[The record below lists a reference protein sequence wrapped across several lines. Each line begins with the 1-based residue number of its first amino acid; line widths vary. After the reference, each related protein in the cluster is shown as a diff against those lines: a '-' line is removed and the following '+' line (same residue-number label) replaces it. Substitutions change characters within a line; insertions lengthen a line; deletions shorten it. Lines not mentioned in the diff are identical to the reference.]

1 MTYTVLEMFKNLF
14 LSTGETYLE
23 NGDVQAGVPMAS
35 NYSDHL
41 SGDKRLAVS
50 TDNTRFALAE
60 VEGNCSVPSY
70 SPLVVFKRGQIPY
83 VCLFLRE
90 KYSDAFVQLK
100 RVTDYYNLKI
110 KKPEFYELPFFCAT
124 LNFAPVNEEG
134 KPFDYIE
141 EALQFCQRKVT
152 SIKSLDFW
160 EKELP
165 YSDAPFCVQSYFLVN
180 DKLPDFADVY
190 LDAKGLPIDDKEKA
204 EWWKKNT
211 APLNCDCDWCN
222 KDRCVGRK
230 YGITSNEVSQLE
242 FGELVQYTE
251 EPVVYKWAVNGST
264 MRFDNEIDIIH
275 QDRFLRLCMRS
286 LGTLPRKL
294 KGNTWFRIIN
304 KALSNMK
311 VVGESDSSKL
321 TIDNLNNIII
331 EDLKDRV
338 LVSSYY
344 DYERLMQGY
353 IYLDPASSNFVVHA
367 SAFCSYLTG
376 RYKDLRVDSMTEFYS
391 VMKHLGFKVRETVVD
406 GFKCSLL
413 RVRSRF
419 LFKNE
424 KDWKDYML
432 EVSRGT
438 MWEAN
443 FRAFLLGE
451 DEEQEDIPSD
461 IKEEILSD
469 ASVFLDTEANK

>member
-1 MTYTVLEMFKNLF
+1 
-14 LSTGETYLE
+14 
-23 NGDVQAGVPMAS
+23 
-35 NYSDHL
+35 
-41 SGDKRLAVS
+41 
-50 TDNTRFALAE
+50 
-60 VEGNCSVPSY
+60 
-70 SPLVVFKRGQIPY
+70 
-83 VCLFLRE
+83 
-90 KYSDAFVQLK
+90 
-100 RVTDYYNLKI
+100 
-110 KKPEFYELPFFCAT
+110 
-124 LNFAPVNEEG
+124 
-134 KPFDYIE
+134 
-141 EALQFCQRKVT
+141 
-152 SIKSLDFW
+152 
-160 EKELP
+160 
-165 YSDAPFCVQSYFLVN
+165 
-180 DKLPDFADVY
+180 
-190 LDAKGLPIDDKEKA
+190 
-204 EWWKKNT
+204 
-211 APLNCDCDWCN
+211 
-222 KDRCVGRK
+222 
-230 YGITSNEVSQLE
+230 
-242 FGELVQYTE
+242 
-251 EPVVYKWAVNGST
+251 
-264 MRFDNEIDIIH
+264 
-275 QDRFLRLCMRS
+275 MRS